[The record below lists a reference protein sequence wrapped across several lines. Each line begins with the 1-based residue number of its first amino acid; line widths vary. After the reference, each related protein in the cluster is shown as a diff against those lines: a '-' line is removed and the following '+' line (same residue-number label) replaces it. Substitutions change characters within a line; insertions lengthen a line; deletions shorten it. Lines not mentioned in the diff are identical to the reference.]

1 MAAKAARGALG
12 TDNAAVKSAQS
23 ALEEARLDLQ
33 HTRITAPAD
42 GIVGDFDLRPGSYV
56 GAGTALFALVE
67 SRDVWVDAN
76 FKETDLP
83 RIRAG
88 QPAAIWVD
96 LLPGKEFKGE
106 VEGLSPASGA
116 AFSLLPAE
124 NATGNW
130 VKVTQRF
137 AVRIRVLDPVPELR
151 VGASAEVRVDT
162 TVD

>member
-76 FKETDLP
+76 FK
-83 RIRAG
+83 
-88 QPAAIWVD
+88 
-96 LLPGKEFKGE
+96 
-106 VEGLSPASGA
+106 
-116 AFSLLPAE
+116 
-124 NATGNW
+124 
-130 VKVTQRF
+130 
-137 AVRIRVLDPVPELR
+137 
-151 VGASAEVRVDT
+151 
-162 TVD
+162 